1 MAINGLHPDMKREN
15 GERKRPCHRPHRF
28 PGRFAMVVYKAK
40 CYFCQINVIKTVFR
54 ATPDKKGQ
62 HLKSGV
68 NPRHRLCRHIVRIC
82 AGRAF
87 AAHIGQTESEEGV

>member
-1 MAINGLHPDMKREN
+1 
-15 GERKRPCHRPHRF
+15 
-28 PGRFAMVVYKAK
+28 MVVYRAK